1 MKKIAYI
8 LSFCGLLLVSSCTT
22 LKKTATTADVENNV
36 LQHPVVVNTIIKEKV
51 TATKTWYWKPFHWGE
66 LKYEIAKGNL
76 VAETLKEHEADVLLE
91 PQFIFTR
98 TPFGE
103 RVLTVTGF
111 PAIYK
116 DFRNATPQDLEL
128 INSCK
133 EANEKVKYNKDET
146 FLKKFLF
153 MK

>member
-1 MKKIAYI
+1 MKKTAYF
-8 LSFCGLLLVSSCTT
+8 LTFCGLLLVSSCTT

-36 LQHPVVVNTIIKEKV
+36 LQHPVVVNTIVKEKIS
-51 TATKTWYWKPFHWGE
+51 ATKTWYWKPFHCGE
-66 LKYEIAKGNL
+66 LKYEIAKGNI
-76 VAETLKEHEADVLLE
+76 VAETLKEHEADGLLE
-91 PQFIFTR
+91 PQVIFTR

-153 MK
+153 LK

>member
-22 LKKTATTADVENNV
+22 LKKTATTAYVENNF

-66 LKYEIAKGNL
+66 LKYESAKGNL